1 MKPSVATSYR
11 IACKLLAARLFITDD
26 FNPFWSEW
34 ICAFTRVKNVNT
46 RQKMIAV
53 KNLLFMMHSV
63 GFFSKIQNKQMRII
77 HNNITA
83 NYLTIRN
90 KYSLSDNQ
98 TVLQWEMI
106 NLLSSS
112 LFAKKETSVRRLW
125 NKIIHRTHNH
135 SCYT

>member
-1 MKPSVATSYR
+1 
-11 IACKLLAARLFITDD
+11 
-26 FNPFWSEW
+26 
-34 ICAFTRVKNVNT
+34 
-46 RQKMIAV
+46 
-53 KNLLFMMHSV
+53 MHSV

-112 LFAKKETSVRRLW
+112 LFAKKETSVRRL
-125 NKIIHRTHNH
+125 
-135 SCYT
+135 